1 MSHAR
6 CIGIVHDEVE
16 VRNVAEIPFTLGLDG
31 HNPLAVENLTAT
43 VAVGFH
49 SGDFITVGRG
59 DVRGPRL
66 GREGTSGRWYEQVGV
81 AVLQVEFKITFRNCH
96 A

>member
-31 HNPLAVENLTAT
+31 HNPLAVENLAAT
-43 VAVGFH
+43 VAVSYTQLYLNSFMG
-49 SGDFITVGRG
+49 SLISARTR
-59 DVRGPRL
+59 
-66 GREGTSGRWYEQVGV
+66 
-81 AVLQVEFKITFRNCH
+81 
-96 A
+96 